1 MNFIRDKMG
10 IKKTNPTNVSDS
22 TINKGMIHV
31 FTQEVLI
38 PNKGEI
44 LETYSLLGQPLLLV
58 FMSGKR
64 SMVALN
70 PMYQDSPKH
79 SQDKDMEKY
88 FTEEIKEIAGINNA
102 KPFMAYFAVTHN
114 HKSSEPDGHDC
125 TLCLSY
131 KGTAPVK

>member
-44 LETYSLLGQPLLLV
+44 LEEYSLLGQPLLLV

-88 FTEEIKEIAGINNA
+88 YTEEIKEIAGINNA

>member
-1 MNFIRDKMG
+1 MNFIRDKMVM
-10 IKKTNPTNVSDS
+10 KKTNPTNIPDS

-38 PNKGEI
+38 PHGGEI
-44 LETYSLLGQPLLLV
+44 LEKYELLGQPLLLV
-58 FMSGKR
+58 YMDGKR
-64 SMVALN
+64 TLVALN
-70 PMYQDSPKH
+70 ALYETPKQ
-79 SQDKDMEKY
+79 SQDRDMDAY
-88 FTEEIKEIAGINNA
+88 YHSEILELAVINNA

>member
-1 MNFIRDKMG
+1 MGFIRDKMVT
-10 IKKTNPTNVSDS
+10 KKANPSQFSNV

-38 PNKGEI
+38 PHGGEI
-44 LETYSLLGQPLLLV
+44 LEKYELLGQPLLLV

-88 FTEEIKEIAGINNA
+88 FTEEIKQIAGINNA
-102 KPFMAYFAVTHN
+102 KPFMAYFALRHN
-114 HKSSEPDGHDC
+114 HKKVELDEHDC

-131 KGTAPVK
+131 KGTAPVN

>member
-10 IKKTNPTNVSDS
+10 IKKTNPTNASDS

-44 LETYSLLGQPLLLV
+44 LEEYSLLGQPLLLV

>member
-10 IKKTNPTNVSDS
+10 IKKTNPTNGSDS

-44 LETYSLLGQPLLLV
+44 LEEYSLLGQPLLLV

-79 SQDKDMEKY
+79 SQDKDIEKY

-125 TLCLSY
+125 TLCL
-131 KGTAPVK
+131 